1 MQSSRESPHIFINE
15 NSETMNDYSKQHAIQ
30 VKMIYLP
37 EREEDNPFDAQELCK
52 RLVRCQLF
60 SKQVVEKNQGI

>member
-52 RLVRCQLF
+52 RLVRC
-60 SKQVVEKNQGI
+60 

>member
-1 MQSSRESPHIFINE
+1 
-15 NSETMNDYSKQHAIQ
+15 MNDYSKLHAIQ

-37 EREEDNPFDAQELCK
+37 EREKDNPFDAQELCK